1 MYSLKGVME
10 MEKKEKSVN
19 LDTFVYLNMVAG
31 EGFEPPTPWV

>member
-1 MYSLKGVME
+1 

-31 EGFEPPTPWV
+31 EGVEPPTPWV